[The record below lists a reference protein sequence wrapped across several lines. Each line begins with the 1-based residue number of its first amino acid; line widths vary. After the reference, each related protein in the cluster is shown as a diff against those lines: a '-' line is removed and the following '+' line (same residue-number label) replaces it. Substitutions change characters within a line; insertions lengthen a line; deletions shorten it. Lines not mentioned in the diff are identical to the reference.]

1 MAESGRT
8 AEFPTP
14 ASQPVEAGDQELRG
28 ALHDVANA
36 LTVVLGWLDLAGR
49 ELGEHASAARSL
61 GIAQGWA
68 RHGRGIALRAI
79 GGARSQD
86 LETPEDVGSLVREAL
101 AAAEPQA
108 EVRGI
113 HLEAELQGDC
123 ESRRV
128 RSWPLALQA
137 LTNLVLNAAAFTRPS
152 TSVRVSVRA
161 EDSEVVILVTD
172 EGPGIEAGRKGRI
185 FDGGPSSRPEGNGIG
200 LRHARTIA
208 VRSGGAL
215 EAIDSSDGA
224 VFELRWPIA
233 AGHSSAPP
241 PRAKAVS
248 LSGRKVLVFDDDDAV
263 LCLLQTGLE
272 ARGAQ
277 VVTARHAE
285 GVRDALEADVYDAA
299 LIDLSPLGE
308 RAGSVLRTMK
318 QEHPSMR
325 LVLISG
331 NAGTPP
337 RDAVDVASAWIR
349 KPFEVGE
356 IVAAVA
362 GIES

>member
-8 AEFPTP
+8 AESPKP
-14 ASQPVEAGDQELRG
+14 ASPPVEAGDQELRG

-49 ELGEHASAARSL
+49 ELGEQPTAARSL
-61 GIAQGWA
+61 SIAQGWA

-86 LETPEDVGSLVREAL
+86 HETPDDVGSLVREAL

-108 EVRGI
+108 EVRGVQ
-113 HLEAELQGDC
+113 LTAELEGDAAC
-123 ESRRV
+123 LRV

-137 LTNLVLNAAAFTRPS
+137 LTNLVLNAAAFTKPS
-152 TSVRVSVRA
+152 TTVRVLARSDDR
-161 EDSEVVILVTD
+161 DIVIVVTD
-172 EGPGIEAGRKGRI
+172 QGPGIESARKGRL

-208 VRSGGAL
+208 VRTGGAL
-215 EAIDSSDGA
+215 EVLDSSEGA
-224 VFELRWPIA
+224 VFELRWPMA
-233 AGHSSAPP
+233 TGHSSAPP
-241 PRAKAVS
+241 PRARAVS

-272 ARGAQ
+272 ARGAE

-285 GVRDALEADVYDAA
+285 GVRAALLAGVYDAA

-318 QEHPSMR
+318 QEHPLMR

-331 NAGTPP
+331 SAGAPP

-362 GIES
+362 GVEG